1 MHADAEK
8 GFMTWKRVLWSLAIL
23 GAIAAIAA
31 VVPAAQPPGTGGG
44 SKVPSAR
51 VTRGPLKLDVYA
63 TGELRASRV
72 ASLMA
77 PPAGSSLR
85 LVRMAD
91 TGTALR
97 AGDVAMEFD
106 PASQQFAVEQ
116 ARSELAEADQEII
129 KMRADVDLRTAQD
142 QVDLLT
148 ARFDVRRAELDARAD
163 ETIIAAVERKKR
175 VLALEEAK
183 RRLAQLEEDVLS
195 RTATSRAALAVVNE
209 KRTKATLSAQRA
221 QQIIDSLVV
230 KTPIDGL
237 VIARENADGINMFY
251 SGMTLPLYRTG
262 DMVGSGR
269 LVLEVH
275 ASDRMELRIKVS
287 EQERANVAEGQT
299 ASVMA
304 DALPGRPFTARVSS
318 IGGSAARGNFFESTS
333 GPLRLFDASLRL
345 DQPDSRLRP
354 GTSVRVV
361 LNGAEV
367 RDALTLPR
375 QAVFQKNGKPVVY
388 ARAGTGFAPREVTVT
403 HRTESRVALKGVDEG
418 TEVALV
424 NPEAST
430 TGSRAPATAVPAGG
444 PSR

>member
-1 MHADAEK
+1 
-8 GFMTWKRVLWSLAIL
+8 MTWKRALLSVALL
-23 GAIAAIAA
+23 GVVVAAIAA
-31 VVPAAQPPGTGGG
+31 VVPAAQAPGAGGG
-44 SKVPSAR
+44 GGVPSAR
-51 VTRGPLKLDVYA
+51 VTRGTLKLDVNA

-77 PPAGSSLR
+77 PPAGSALR

-91 TGTALR
+91 TGAALH

-116 ARSELAEADQEII
+116 ANSELAEAEQEII

-183 RRLAQLEEDVLS
+183 RRLAQLEEDVQS
-195 RTATSRAALAVVNE
+195 RTATSRAALAVVDE
-209 KRTKATLSAQRA
+209 KRTKARLASQRA

-230 KTPIDGL
+230 KSPIDGL
-237 VIARENADGINMFY
+237 VIARENADGVNMFY

-275 ASDRMELRIKVS
+275 ASDRMELRVKVS
-287 EQERANVAEGQT
+287 EQERANVVEGQT
-299 ASVMA
+299 ATVVA
-304 DALPGRPFTARVSS
+304 EALPGRPFTARVSS
-318 IGGSAARGNFFESTS
+318 LAGAAMRGNLFDNTS
-333 GPLRLFDASLRL
+333 GPLRLFDVSLRL

-375 QAVFQKNGKPVVY
+375 QAIFQKNGKPVVY
-388 ARAGTGFAPREVTVT
+388 ARAGAGFTPREVTIT
-403 HRTESRVALKGVDEG
+403 HRTESRVAIQGVAEG

-430 TGSRAPATAVPAGG
+430 TGSRPPAGAAPAGG
-444 PSR
+444 PAR